1 MSQERLR
8 KLLVELDGEA
18 TIDEI
23 SNLAQKRY
31 PDETLYK
38 YLRRRLQSMEK
49 KDLVVKKN
57 KKWQLTESGQNTSIE
72 YHIDE
77 LDTNICKNNLV
88 NVYGINIGNIVGT
101 LRLDTQLKLDFLS
114 DNLENANYHPEM
126 YLSMVYK
133 PFK

>member
-31 PDETLYK
+31 PNETLHK

-57 KKWQLTESGQNTSIE
+57 KNG
-72 YHIDE
+72 
-77 LDTNICKNNLV
+77 NLPKV
-88 NVYGINIGNIVGT
+88 VKT
-101 LRLDTQLKLDFLS
+101 LRLNIILMNSIPTFVR
-114 DNLENANYHPEM
+114 M
-126 YLSMVYK
+126 I
-133 PFK
+133 